1 MAVIAQIRSKIDLA
15 LMIALTVAP
24 LALLGKLPEGQK
36 TRLVNAPEA
45 QLRCLKGRCFLLP
58 QESTILMKLPLLVP
72 VRGFFK
78 DKVIT
83 LGNDS
88 ELEIIF
94 PDKSKLLQRNTSLL
108 EIQKGRGSLLREL
121 EKDPESSGGSADPT
135 KKEQVPQS
143 IIYVGNL
150 PIEVLYPLTDSDII
164 PETFPA
170 KLRVTFRIA
179 PQLQSL
185 DKSQDN
191 EFKFWTLH
199 RLSQDEAPRAV
210 VDFEFFESE
219 IPRHYTSELTIPMP
233 GYYLLTPKGLDP
245 SQSSNGFKLKVTDR
259 SQLGNKIQDL
269 LDNYDASKDKP
280 LEIRQE

>member
-1 MAVIAQIRSKIDLA
+1 MIGQIRSGVDLA

-24 LALLGKLPEGQK
+24 LVLLKKLPQGQLP
-36 TRLVNAPEA
+36 RAVNAPEA

-58 QESTILMKLPLLVP
+58 QESTILLKLPLLVP
-72 VRGFFK
+72 IRGYFK

-83 LGNDS
+83 LENDS

-94 PDKSKLLQRNTSLL
+94 PDKSKLIQRNTSLL
-108 EIQKGRGSLLREL
+108 EIQKGRGSLLRDL
-121 EKDPESSGGSADPT
+121 EKDPESSGASADSS
-135 KKEQVPQS
+135 KKAQAPQS

-150 PIEVLYPLTDSDII
+150 PIEVLYPLTDSNII

-210 VDFEFFESE
+210 LDFEFHESA

-233 GYYLLTPKGLDP
+233 GTYLLTPKGLDP
-245 SQSSNGFKLKVTDR
+245 GQSSNGFKLKVTDR
-259 SQLGNKIQDL
+259 SQLGDRILDL
-269 LDNYDASKDKP
+269 LDNYETFKDKP
-280 LEIRQE
+280 LEIRQQ